1 MPRIS
6 FSYGKVAK
14 LSLKI
19 RFEGMLSEAQLKMKT
34 RLAPQLWLPDQVV
47 IHLMSTCYDV
57 TMMIQLLVEVGTDR
71 VLFR

>member
-1 MPRIS
+1 
-6 FSYGKVAK
+6 
-14 LSLKI
+14 
-19 RFEGMLSEAQLKMKT
+19 MLSEAQLKMKT